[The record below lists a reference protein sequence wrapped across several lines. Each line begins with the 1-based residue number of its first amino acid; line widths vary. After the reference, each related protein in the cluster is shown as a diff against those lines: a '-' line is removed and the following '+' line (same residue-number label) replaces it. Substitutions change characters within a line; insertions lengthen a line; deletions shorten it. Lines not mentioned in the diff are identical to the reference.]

1 MGRSPGGHA
10 RAGGARADVG
20 AGDALILTRACPQP
34 EAGADSEAESV
45 QARRRGRIPITVSGL
60 LPAKDIL
67 DVEKMHAIVARLA
80 AEAAR
85 GEAVFAT
92 HAEMALRVRRA
103 LDDPDCSL
111 EQLATLVRAEP
122 LLAARVVAMANSV
135 VYNRSGR
142 VTTDIR
148 HAVSSIGFKALSSL
162 AMALIVRQ
170 MDEMSKV
177 AAHRALAA
185 RLWEHTAHV
194 ASLAHVLARRVTH
207 QDPDTAFFAGIVHE
221 VGGFYLISRAASFPG
236 LLDGPLQGWYRS
248 GEVSLGRVLLKALSV
263 PQDVVDAIEVMWK
276 GYLALPPETLG
287 DTLLLAEQLARV
299 DSPLNALAGQGEG
312 MDRAHIDLALGEQ
325 TLSGILEESAAEV
338 AGLTAAL
345 QS

>member
-1 MGRSPGGHA
+1 MEK
-10 RAGGARADVG
+10 
-20 AGDALILTRACPQP
+20 TR
-34 EAGADSEAESV
+34 V
-45 QARRRGRIPITVSGL
+45 
-60 LPAKDIL
+60 
-67 DVEKMHAIVARLA
+67 IVASLA
-80 AEAAR
+80 AEAER
-85 GEAVFAT
+85 GETVFAT
-92 HAEMALRVRRA
+92 HTEMALRVRRA

-111 EQLATLVRAEP
+111 EQLARLVRAEP
-122 LLAARVVAMANSV
+122 LLAASVVAMANSV
-135 VYNRSGR
+135 AYNRSGR

-148 HAVSSIGFKALSSL
+148 HAVSTIGFKALSGL

-170 MDEMSKV
+170 MEGMSKV
-177 AAHRALAA
+177 AAHRAVAA

-236 LLDGPLQGWYRS
+236 LLDGPLQSWYRS
-248 GEVSLGRVLLKALSV
+248 GEVRLGRVLLKALSV
-263 PQDVVDAIEVMWK
+263 PQAVVDAIEVMWK
-276 GYLALPPETLG
+276 GYLTLPPETLG
-287 DTLLLAEQLARV
+287 DTLLLAEELTRV
-299 DSPLNALAGQGEG
+299 DSPLNALAGQGHEG
-312 MDRAHIDLALGEQ
+312 MDRAQIELALGEE